1 MLNIQVRMMQLTAEQ
16 LLRFVQAGRVHR
28 RVYTD
33 PAIFELELE
42 RIFATAW
49 IYVGHESQ
57 VKNPGD
63 YFATRIGRKPVV
75 LVRDRDNSIHVIHN
89 QCAHRGALVIATERG
104 NAAEFTCCYHGWTYH
119 LDGRIKRTPLQHGY
133 PHDFDPANPNTAMTR
148 IPRVKSY
155 RGFVFA
161 SEAADGPNLEDF
173 LGHMTTSFDDMI
185 DRAPDAEI
193 EVAGGVFK
201 HAYDA
206 NWKLYLENLCDA
218 AHPIFTH
225 RSSIEAAQAQ
235 PDDVHSDGS
244 GEIAIRQMR
253 QNGAPYS
260 FWESQVGI
268 WTYPNGHSY
277 LGDYHDDAKLVAAL
291 KDPVF
296 RDYIAALEARKGKA
310 ETKRVLE
317 VRRWNSNIYPNLSF
331 MSQFQQLRVVHP
343 IAVDRT
349 VVHTYSFRLKGAPE
363 QMFRNTISFANTVNG
378 NGSLVLTDDLEIY
391 NRIGMGLR
399 SEGAEWIEVGRGF
412 DSDVPDAH
420 GGRRGKNS
428 TSEVYIRNMLEAWV
442 GYMSK
447 ERDASGSAGVRAA
460 L

>member
-1 MLNIQVRMMQLTAEQ
+1 MTEQ
-16 LLRFVQAGRVHR
+16 LSGFVQPGRVHR
-28 RVYTD
+28 RIYTD
-33 PAIFELELE
+33 PAIFALELE
-42 RIFATAW
+42 RIFGAAW

-57 VKNPGD
+57 VKNSGD

-75 LVRDRDNSIHVIHN
+75 VVRDADGEVRVIHN
-89 QCAHRGALVIATERG
+89 QCAHRGSLVVATESG
-104 NAAEFTCCYHGWTYH
+104 HAAEFTCCYHGWTYH
-119 LDGRIKRTPLQHGY
+119 LDGRLKRVPLQHGY
-133 PHDFDPANPNTAMTR
+133 PGDFDPAAPNTAMVAV
-148 IPRVKSY
+148 PRVASY

-161 SEAADGPNLEDF
+161 SEAADGPGLEDF
-173 LGHMTTSFDDMI
+173 LGPMTVSFDDMV
-185 DRAPDAEI
+185 DRAPDGEI
-193 EVAGGVFK
+193 EVAGGVFR

-225 RSSIEAAQAQ
+225 RSSIEAALAQ
-235 PDDVHSDGS
+235 PDDAHSDGS

-268 WTYPNGHSY
+268 WTYPGGHSY

-296 RDYIAALEARKGKA
+296 RDYIAALEARKGKPEA
-310 ETKRVLE
+310 QRVLE
-317 VRRWNSNIYPNLSF
+317 VRRWNSNVYPNLSF

-343 IAVDRT
+343 VAVDRT
-349 VVHTYSFRLKGAPE
+349 VVHTYNFRLKGAPD

-378 NGSLVLTDDLEIY
+378 TGSLVLTDDLEIY
-391 NRIGMGLR
+391 NRIRMGLA

-412 DSDVPDAH
+412 DSDVPDDR

-428 TSEVYIRNMLEAWV
+428 TSEVYIRNMLDAWV
-442 GYMSK
+442 GYMTDGAK
-447 ERDASGSAGVRAA
+447 GRTKPMRAA
-460 L
+460 S